1 MRKTFD
7 EVKVGDFSVVY
18 KEDGGIMSVGSIIS
32 IDTISDSQ
40 HFMIKRKFI
49 TIDWKIN
56 AGRLFSY
63 IKTQT
68 ESYEFYDSEKDILA
82 LNLKLS

>member
-32 IDTISDSQ
+32 TDTVSDSQ
-40 HFMIKRKFI
+40 HPMIKRKII
-49 TIDWKIN
+49 TIDWEIN
-56 AGRLFSY
+56 EGRLFSY